1 MQALWMV
8 LAAFLFA
15 SMGACVKVASAHF
28 NAAELV
34 FYRGLIGMLLLWWLA
49 RSQGVRL
56 ATRYPSMHAWRS
68 LVGVTAL
75 GAWFYAIAHL
85 PLATAMTLNY
95 MSSVWIAAFLVGGA
109 LLSWRPENPAPAPGA
124 EGPGAQAPLV
134 LTVLAGFAGVLLLL
148 RPGLEASSGQ
158 EGFASVV
165 GVLSG
170 MAAAMA
176 YLQVVALSRLG
187 EPETRTVFYFA
198 VGSAAAGA
206 CALLLTGTS
215 PWPGWAAS
223 AWLLPIGV
231 LAAGGQLCMTRAY
244 SRAGS
249 RRGTLVVAS
258 LQYCGVAFGAI
269 FGVLLFGERIAPAGW
284 AGMALIVASGL
295 VATALRG
302 RAAPQAPA
310 EEH

>member
-85 PLATAMTLNY
+85 PLATAVTLNY
-95 MSSVWIAAFLVGGA
+95 MSSIWIAAFLVGGA

-148 RPGLEASSGQ
+148 RPGLQASSAQ
-158 EGFASVV
+158 QGFASVV

-170 MAAAMA
+170 MAAALA

-198 VGSAAAGA
+198 VGSALAGA
-206 CALLLTGTS
+206 GALLLTGTS
-215 PWPGWAAS
+215 PWPGWGAS

-244 SRAGS
+244 SRASS
-249 RRGTLVVAS
+249 RQGTLVVAS
-258 LQYCGVAFGAI
+258 LQYCGVAFGAL
-269 FGVLLFGERIAPAGW
+269 FGVLLFGETIALSGW
-284 AGMALIVASGL
+284 AGMALIVASG
-295 VATALRG
+295 VAATALRG
-302 RAAPQAPA
+302 RSAPQAAAQEP
-310 EEH
+310 

>member
-15 SMGACVKVASAHF
+15 SMGVCVKVASAHF
-28 NAAELV
+28 SSAELV
-34 FYRGLIGMLLLWWLA
+34 FYRGLIGMGLLWLLA

-56 ATRYPSMHAWRS
+56 ATRYPAMHAWRS

-75 GAWFYAIAHL
+75 GCWFYAIAHL

-95 MSSVWIAAFLVGGA
+95 MSSIWIAAFLVGGA
-109 LLSWRPENPAPAPGA
+109 LLWWRPDAGPAAPRPAS
-124 EGPGAQAPLV
+124 QAPLV
-134 LTVLAGFAGVLLLL
+134 LTVLAGFAGVLMLL
-148 RPGLEASSGQ
+148 RPGLDAPGGQ
-158 EGFASVV
+158 QGFAGMV
-165 GVLSG
+165 GLLSG

-176 YLQVVALSRLG
+176 YLQVVTLSRIG

-198 VGSAAAGA
+198 LGSTLAGA
-206 CALLLTGTS
+206 GAMLLTGTS
-215 PWPGWAAS
+215 PWPGWVAS

-244 SRAGS
+244 SRSGS
-249 RRGTLVVAS
+249 QRGTLVVAS
-258 LQYCGVAFGAI
+258 LQYCGIAFGALY
-269 FGVLLFGERIAPAGW
+269 GVLLFGEQIALLGW

-295 VATALRG
+295 AATALRG
-302 RAAPQAPA
+302 RAAPGAPA